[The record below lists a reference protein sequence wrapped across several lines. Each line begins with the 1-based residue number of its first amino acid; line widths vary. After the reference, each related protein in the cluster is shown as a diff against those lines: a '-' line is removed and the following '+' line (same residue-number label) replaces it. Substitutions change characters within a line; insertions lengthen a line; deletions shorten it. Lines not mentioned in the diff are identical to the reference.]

1 MYECECEKRSEYTAT
16 IKICECDCEC
26 DCDCCIDRFYSAIED
41 DPKLLQEMDKIQFA
55 HTPLHDAAASGN
67 TVLALEVMNLMP
79 SLGKKLNPQGLS
91 PLHLAVVKGNVSTA
105 LALVKLDSKL
115 VRIKGKGGLTPL
127 HHAAAAG
134 KATTPSSHDKC
145 QLELLAGLL
154 VECPESI
161 AVLNNRRQSA
171 VHVALENQNVQVARL
186 LVNWLV
192 IVAKESDLSIKDAH
206 GNTTLHVAARYC
218 RCRELL
224 QLLTTLVKVNKANN
238 YGETPLDIAIHYQ
251 NGDAVEMLKT
261 AGAAPRA
268 TRGEEQHLS
277 RRRSRTVD
285 YLLGKHANKCA
296 EMLTRAYFFITKEL
310 TMDMR
315 NTILVVAVLIA
326 TTTYQ
331 GVLQPPGGVY
341 SAEGNVERRQLGEG
355 DHPPGRMVMGT
366 TKYSYFMPTNTLAFI
381 SSTLI
386 IIFVLP
392 DRAFVVLLQACLI
405 FMCVGYLLALNFISY
420 YNDISRILDI
430 VCCCTVGVAFCLKL
444 GYYCVKAYYNEDE
457 WLLRRLGVMISN
469 HKERFLCRETVKG
482 GRDLDMSVISRMRQQ
497 YKLISKGVA

>member
-1 MYECECEKRSEYTAT
+1 MHECECEKRSEYTAT
-16 IKICECDCEC
+16 IKICDCECEC
-26 DCDCCIDRFYSAIED
+26 DCGCCIDLLYSTIED
-41 DPKLLQEMDKIQFA
+41 DPMLLQKMDKVQFA
-55 HTPLHDAAASGN
+55 HTPLHDAAARGN
-67 TVLALEVMNLMP
+67 TALALEVMNLMP
-79 SLGKKLNPQGLS
+79 ALGKKLNPQGLS
-91 PLHLAVVKGNVSTA
+91 PLHLAVVEGNVSTA
-105 LALVKLDSKL
+105 LALIKLDRKL
-115 VRIKGKGGLTPL
+115 VCIKGKGGLTPL
-127 HHAAAAG
+127 HHAAAG
-134 KATTPSSHDKC
+134 KC
-145 QLELLAGLL
+145 QMELLAGLL
-154 VECPESI
+154 VECPESM

-171 VHVALENQNVQVARL
+171 VHVALENQNVQAARL

-192 IVAKESDLSIKDAH
+192 IVAKESNLSIKDAH

-218 RCRELL
+218 RCRESL

-238 YGETPLDIAIHYQ
+238 YGETPLDIAIHYR

-261 AGAAPRA
+261 AGAAPLTTRE
-268 TRGEEQHLS
+268 RGEEHHLPRRPS
-277 RRRSRTVD
+277 RMVH

-341 SAEGNVERRQLGEG
+341 SAEGNTERRQLGE
-355 DHPPGRMVMGT
+355 DAANNHPPGRMVMGT

-381 SSTLI
+381 SATLI

-392 DRAFVVLLQACLI
+392 DRAFVVLLQACLV

-430 VCCCTVGVAFCLKL
+430 VCCFTVGVAFCLKL

-469 HKERFLCRETVKG
+469 HKARLG
-482 GRDLDMSVISRMRQQ
+482 GRGDLDMSVIRRMRQQ
-497 YKLISKGVA
+497 YKLISKVV